1 MKILVIEDDREAA
14 RYLEKAFA
22 EAGHSADIAG
32 DGETGYTL
40 AEQGTYDA
48 LVVDRMLPRRDG
60 LSVVAALRAQGNDTP
75 ALILSAL
82 GQVDD
87 RVTGLQGRRRRL
99 PYQALCV
106 LRAAWPASRSCKGD
120 RARKRRK
127 RSIASAISNSTACRI
142 PPNGQVRS
150 SSSSRANSVCSN
162 I

>member
-32 DGETGYTL
+32 DGETGYAL

-87 RVTGLQGRRRRL
+87 RVTGLTPSPSSWL
-99 PYQALCV
+99 
-106 LRAAWPASRSCKGD
+106 ASKFCKGD
-120 RARKRRK
+120 RAQKRRK
-127 RSIASAISNSTACRI
+127 RSIALAISNSTACRT
-142 PPNGQVRS
+142 PPSGPVRS
-150 SSSSRANSVCSN
+150 LSSSRANSVCSN